1 VTNKATTQENISKLI
16 EFRQAIYEHGMVV
29 RKDVLFDLLDA
40 MLTTGSVTSFAML
53 SQSEHFQ
60 RKWPSLYAGVEDG
73 QLNHAWLRKY
83 LGAQAPAQGVCVFPL
98 DASAWKRPRARTLE
112 DRQYVYQAST
122 AVNGGTLTIGYPY
135 SLLEWCAEPHSSW
148 SLPLD
153 VRRIPST
160 RTAQEI
166 AVEQIQ
172 SLAETRTACCEALD
186 IVVADGKYGNS
197 SFLRAL
203 QGMRCGVVA
212 RLRKNRVLYH
222 ASTAVHT
229 GKPGRPRVHGDRFAF
244 KEPNT
249 WSKPEE
255 VVELEDAWF
264 GKVRLERWQDL
275 HEIRSRDVPYD
286 VLRASIHLEYKR
298 PPQALWLVW
307 QAPPTIPTEIR
318 LNAETLWRA
327 YIARWPVESGIQ
339 FRKETLNWTLP
350 RFQSKETCDRW
361 TELIAIATWI
371 IFLARN
377 IVEDTPL
384 PWQKRQRRL
393 TPQRV
398 QQSLRPIFAL
408 IGSPARPPKQRGKPP
423 GWRKGRHRTP
433 KASHPVVKKHYTN
446 PLLA

>member
-1 VTNKATTQENISKLI
+1 MTHKATTQENINKLI
-16 EFRQAIYEHGMVV
+16 EFRQAIYEHGMVA

-40 MLTTGSVTSFAML
+40 MLATGNATSFAML

-60 RKWPSLYAGVEDG
+60 RKWPSLYAGVVDG
-73 QLNHAWLRKY
+73 QLDQIWLRKY
-83 LGAQAPAQGVCVFPL
+83 LGEQVPAQGVCVFPL

-166 AVEQIQ
+166 AVEQIK
-172 SLAETRTACCEALD
+172 SLAETRTAYLGALD
-186 IVVADGKYGNS
+186 LIVADRKYGNS
-197 SFLRAL
+197 SFLRVL
-203 QGMRCGVVA
+203 QGVRCGVVA
-212 RLRKNRVLYH
+212 RVRMNRVLYH
-222 ASTAVHT
+222 SYT
-229 GKPGRPRVHGDRFAF
+229 GNSRKRGRPRVHGNRFAF
-244 KEPNT
+244 KEPTT
-249 WSKPEE
+249 WGKPDE
-255 VVELEDAWF
+255 VVELEDACF
-264 GKVRLERWQDL
+264 GRVRLERWQDL
-275 HEIRSRDVPYD
+275 HEIRSKDVPFD
-286 VLRASIHLEYKR
+286 VLRASIHLEYER
-298 PPQALWLVW
+298 PPQALWLIW
-307 QAPPTIPTEIR
+307 QAPPTIPAEIC

-350 RFQSKETCDRW
+350 RFQSKQACDLW
-361 TELIAIATWI
+361 SELITLAMWI
-371 IFLARN
+371 LFLARD

-384 PWQKRQRRL
+384 PWQKFQRRL

-398 QQSLRPIFAL
+398 RQSLRPIFAL
-408 IGSPARPPKQRGKPP
+408 IGSPARPPKPRGKPP

-433 KASHPVVKKHYTN
+433 KASHPVVKKHYTTSI
-446 PLLA
+446 LA